1 MVAVSFKIKTTL
13 LFFFFVSSEAARA
26 NGDALSSLIGAHFQ
40 LVPVLREQRDVS
52 GMEAVL
58 RRERLTHEEF
68 KEVMEAVVHYD
79 LDANRRMLASP
90 GGELGTLAALLES
103 LMFKHQLLSSSPRP
117 GAWFDASF
125 LPAP

>member
-1 MVAVSFKIKTTL
+1 VLKEQK
-13 LFFFFVSSEAARA
+13 E
-26 NGDALSSLIGAHFQ
+26 
-40 LVPVLREQRDVS
+40 VP

-58 RRERLTHEEF
+58 RRERLIREEF
-68 KEVMEAVVHYD
+68 KGVLGSLNSYD
-79 LDANRRMLASP
+79 LATNRRMLASP